1 MIYCLASVASV
12 ESMVDIAYL
21 EENPLNYLFRLTP
34 LAVGICLLY
43 TVYCIAPLNMV
54 SSSNP
59 RFALNPARA
68 LDLPRIPPGPWIGL
82 ELSQGPGVIM

>member
-1 MIYCLASVASV
+1 
-12 ESMVDIAYL
+12 
-21 EENPLNYLFRLTP
+21 
-34 LAVGICLLY
+34 
-43 TVYCIAPLNMV
+43 MV

-82 ELSQGPGVIM
+82 ELSQGPRFALILAWALELSFEKEVYSVNCYVFKIIS

>member
-34 LAVGICLLY
+34 LAVGICL
-43 TVYCIAPLNMV
+43 YCIAPLNMV

-59 RFALNPARA
+59 RFALNPAM
-68 LDLPRIPPGPWIGL
+68 
-82 ELSQGPGVIM
+82 QGPGLA